1 MVCTFFRFAVY
12 TDARSIAVTAC
23 NRLIIAAAGKR
34 TSQRNTRSL
43 ARTVYRALFTQPV
56 NSVYVRSACPA
67 QIPAAL
73 VPVTAALLLQ
83 ELNSTPLCT
92 KLPTSPPTEPRPL
105 TEAPL
110 LQLVKN
116 A

>member
-43 ARTVYRALFTQPV
+43 ARTVYRAVIYTAGKFGVCKVCLSRT
-56 NSVYVRSACPA
+56 NTRSISASYRRTITA
-67 QIPAAL
+67 RIKLYAAL
-73 VPVTAALLLQ
+73 HETADQ
-83 ELNSTPLCT
+83 S
-92 KLPTSPPTEPRPL
+92 SD
-105 TEAPL
+105 
-110 LQLVKN
+110 
-116 A
+116 